1 MRAWIRNLVVMAGLL
16 GPNVASASDSPVA
29 DGLVVGGLTLGG
41 ELVGGTAG
49 GLLGF
54 GGVVV
59 ACVGTCLDEALVVGL
74 GGVAVGGVGGG
85 SLAAAFGA
93 QAVHVRSGR
102 TAAWTAAVGGV
113 GVGMFA
119 VGLAIDDFRMWNYGP
134 YVAGLGMPIAAGIA
148 AATDRGEPVPSTT
161 TVSVTP
167 VMRRD
172 FQGVRLSGRF

>member
-41 ELVGGTAG
+41 ELVGGAAG
-49 GLLGF
+49 GLGGF
-54 GGVVV
+54 GLAVVI
-59 ACVGTCLDEALVVGL
+59 CSGDCLDPALVLGL
-74 GGVAVGGVGGG
+74 GGMGVGGVAGG
-85 SLAAAFGA
+85 SLAGAFGA
-93 QAVHVRSGR
+93 QAVHVRPGR
-102 TAAWTAAVGGV
+102 VAGITAAVGGV

-148 AATDRGEPVPSTT
+148 AATDRGEPAPSAT

-167 VMRRD
+167 VVRRD
-172 FQGVRLSGRF
+172 FGGVRLSGRF

>member
-1 MRAWIRNLVVMAGLL
+1 MRAWIRNLVLMAGLL
-16 GPNVASASDSPVA
+16 GPNVASASDSPVS

-49 GLLGF
+49 GLGGF
-54 GGVVV
+54 G
-59 ACVGTCLDEALVVGL
+59 LALVTCSGDCLEPALLLGL
-74 GGVAVGGVGGG
+74 GGIGLGGTGGG

-93 QAVHVRSGR
+93 QAVHVRPGR

-113 GVGMFA
+113 GVGMFF
-119 VGLAIDDFRMWNYGP
+119 VGIGLRDPMLYTTAP

-161 TVSVTP
+161 VSVTP
-167 VMRRD
+167 VVRRD